1 MIKTIFNI
9 AILSGLNFI
18 IFINSESIDIDQIYY
33 DFENIGINSEL
44 TSGQMFLFIGVS
56 VSILTIFLIMF
67 FKPFI
72 EIYLLHYL
80 RYSFYFLINLLSISS
95 VFITLRIYGYS
106 RLYLFMY
113 LMVSSFIFILS
124 DKNYYVKQFKNY
136 FSLMNSL
143 LGKLLVLS
151 RTICSKKFQANTR
164 I

>member
-124 DKNYYVKQFKNY
+124 DKNYYVK
-136 FSLMNSL
+136 
-143 LGKLLVLS
+143 
-151 RTICSKKFQANTR
+151 
-164 I
+164 

>member
-113 LMVSSFIFILS
+113 LMVSYFIFILS
-124 DKNYYVKQFKNY
+124 DKNYYVK
-136 FSLMNSL
+136 
-143 LGKLLVLS
+143 
-151 RTICSKKFQANTR
+151 
-164 I
+164 

>member
-9 AILSGLNFI
+9 VILSGLNFI

-44 TSGQMFLFIGVS
+44 TPGQMFLFIGVS

-124 DKNYYVKQFKNY
+124 DKNYYIK
-136 FSLMNSL
+136 
-143 LGKLLVLS
+143 
-151 RTICSKKFQANTR
+151 
-164 I
+164 